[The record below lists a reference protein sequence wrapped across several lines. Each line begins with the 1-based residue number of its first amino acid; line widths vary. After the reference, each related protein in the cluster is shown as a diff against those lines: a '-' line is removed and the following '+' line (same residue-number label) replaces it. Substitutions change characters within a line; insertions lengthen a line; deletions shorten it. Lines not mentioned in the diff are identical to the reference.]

1 MIVPL
6 KTAIVIPAL
15 DEAETIRTIAQRAVV
30 IADVVIVVDDGS
42 IDGTSAALADVPVT
56 LIRHEH
62 NLGKAASLW
71 DGMQAALAAGADVI
85 VTMDG
90 DGQHAV
96 DDVTRLLRALAAH
109 PRTFAIGAR
118 VRCHGPMPKS
128 RRFANRF
135 ADFWISWA
143 AGHRVL
149 DSQSGQRAYPAA
161 LLRALDLPHD
171 PSRGFTFESEVVIEA
186 ARQGYSTVAVPIDA
200 VYLHAG
206 RPSHFRLWRDTGRI
220 AGMIAGRLVRS
231 GFYVPGLVESLRR
244 GAVIHDPTIDV
255 AAVDEEFEDRASHAH
270 GGE

>member
-1 MIVPL
+1 
-6 KTAIVIPAL
+6 
-15 DEAETIRTIAQRAVV
+15 
-30 IADVVIVVDDGS
+30 VIVVDDGS
-42 IDGTSAALADVPVT
+42 TDETSASLAGVPVT
-56 LIRHEH
+56 LIRHER

-90 DGQHAV
+90 DGQHGV
-96 DDVTRLLRALAAH
+96 DDVPRLLRALAAH
-109 PRTFAIGAR
+109 PRTLAIGAR

-186 ARQGYSTVAVPIDA
+186 ARHGHSTVAVPIDA
-200 VYLHAG
+200 IYLHAG

-220 AGMIAGRLVRS
+220 AGMIAGRLIRS
-231 GFYVPGLVESLRR
+231 GFYLPGLVASLRR

-255 AAVDEEFEDRASHAH
+255 AAVVDEFEDRASHAH